1 MAEPCLSNIDFS
13 KIRRYFTDRPPIEY
27 TNIESDNLKSDLLK
41 VNNIYDSTCSPG
53 KNGYFF
59 VRDQRGVRWIQQ
71 LSNDPLCDAGIIQI
85 KTNQRSDTSAS
96 VLGPTTSYSSTGIGV
111 SITPRYNGS
120 KLYIEFNG
128 TAVVSGT
135 GPNGVAFALYK
146 NGVGINTNRMGDAIA
161 YNAGSN
167 TFYAPI
173 SISYVEDTV
182 DRTPRTYELYFKYD
196 AAWGTD
202 AVNSG
207 ISSDWGNNIFTVKE
221 ISIPQ

>member
-1 MAEPCLSNIDFS
+1 MAEPCLNNIDFS

-27 TNIESDNLKSDLLK
+27 ANIESDSLKADLLK
-41 VNNIYDSTCSPG
+41 VNNIYDSTCSSG

-71 LSNDPLCDAGIIQI
+71 LSNDPLCDAGILQI
-85 KTNQRSDTSAS
+85 KVNQLSDTSPS
-96 VLGPTTSYSSTGIGV
+96 ILGPTTSYTSTGIGIT
-111 SITPRYNGS
+111 ITPRYIGS

-146 NGVGINTNRMGDAIA
+146 NGVGINTNRMGDSIA
-161 YNAGSN
+161 YNSGSN
-167 TFYAPI
+167 TFYTPI
-173 SISYVEDTV
+173 SISYVEDTI
-182 DRTPRTYELYFKYD
+182 DRTPKTYELYFKYD
-196 AAWGTD
+196 SSWGTD

-221 ISIPQ
+221 ISIPA